1 MASKFYRLEWRR
13 AREENGQQL
22 KELQTRWPR
31 AYPRDPKD
39 MRPLVGSALH
49 EIAAAMG
56 RRKPN
61 TRVAL
66 LLEKSGALLPPV
78 LCYKSRNALSGEIT
92 QQVVDDH
99 AREFARARPGAIEAR
114 SRERTRDRKD
124 PSIGTRKMQ

>member
-39 MRPLVGSALH
+39 MRPLLGSALH

-56 RRKPN
+56 RRKPY

-66 LLEKSGALLPPV
+66 LLEKSGALLPPRAV
-78 LCYKSRNALSGEIT
+78 LQEPHRLIGRDNGTCSG
-92 QQVVDDH
+92 
-99 AREFARARPGAIEAR
+99 
-114 SRERTRDRKD
+114 
-124 PSIGTRKMQ
+124 